1 MKKNININ
9 LFGTLYAIDEDA
21 CTLLENYLD
30 NMRSYFAKRDGG
42 DEIFDDIEHR
52 VAEHLWSLKESGM
65 TAIDIDTVKQIISSI
80 GNPDEME
87 SGVEE
92 AADSKTEETSDAEA
106 DSEDKEQSEG
116 EDQGEGEGKDNG
128 QSEGKAQSQSYSNTS
143 NDTDSNTT
151 AEETVGGKWIDRVLH
166 HVSTHRFYRDGKD
179 KIGGGVISGLCHYC
193 GGGDIVVWRVG
204 TVLFLMAAFAL
215 NQTLRYFFLRPLFG
229 LLFFVPIIIYI
240 VLWLVA
246 PMARTTEERL
256 SMTGKEVT
264 PESISKAIIAE
275 AEEQVKP
282 NVKRGKGGSV
292 LSRIAEIVRFC
303 IKTVALISF
312 SALTAFALAYF
323 IFSIAY
329 TVIGEPFIR
338 LLTNDEI
345 TLSTMASLPYLEV
358 YMIVSALCCCVVTLL
373 PLLLVIR
380 SFKSEP
386 KPTRTG
392 VIAMLLG
399 IWIVAMTLGFI
410 MFVMIGIQMQKKGRE
425 YDRLENTHNG
435 IYMDRNNWDL
445 TSQNGWNIEVAK
457 NFGETIYGWSDEDP
471 LCMEKNPIRIRADK
485 SNQPI
490 EFVMSRKEAKEEGDY
505 VLECLSS
512 CSVVDATL
520 SVWSEGKC
528 LSILRLDGYGSASNI
543 PLKGLSWAESRNTPF
558 LCQQNDSTTWVDY
571 VASNAQD
578 DNWRYL
584 STAPFHHK
592 GGIIEYRLHIGQ
604 HDVKD
609 IVTNGGFVKMVHEGL
624 RKQYKHPTNL
634 SYL

>member
-52 VAEHLWSLKESGM
+52 VAEHLWSLKENGM

-87 SGVEE
+87 SEVEE
-92 AADSKTEETSDAEA
+92 VADSKIEETSDAEA

-116 EDQGEGEGKDNG
+116 EDQGEGECKDNG
-128 QSEGKAQSQSYSNTS
+128 QSEGKAQSESNSNAS
-143 NDTDSNTT
+143 NDTYTNAK
-151 AEETVGGKWIDRVLH
+151 AEAIGGKWTDRVLH

-204 TVLFLMAAFAL
+204 IVLFLMAAFAL
-215 NQTLRYFFLRPLFG
+215 NQTLRYFFLRPLLVF
-229 LLFFVPIIIYI
+229 LFFVPIIIYI

-246 PMARTTEERL
+246 PVARTTEERL

-282 NVKRGKGGSV
+282 TIKRGKGGGI
-292 LSRIAEIVRFC
+292 LSGISEIVKFS
-303 IKTVALISF
+303 IKAVALISF
-312 SALTAFALAYF
+312 SVLIAFALAYF

-329 TVIGEPFIR
+329 VVIGEPFIR
-338 LLTNDEI
+338 LFTNDNI
-345 TLSTMASLPYLEV
+345 TLSVMASIPYMKFYIV
-358 YMIVSALCCCVVTLL
+358 VSALCCFIAALF
-373 PLLLVIR
+373 PLLLIVR

-392 VIAMLLG
+392 IIAMLSG
-399 IWIVAMTLGFI
+399 IWVVAVTLGFI
-410 MFVMIGIQMQKKGRE
+410 MFVMIGIQMQKKSRE
-425 YDRLENTHNG
+425 YNRLENTHNG
-435 IYMDRNNWDL
+435 IYMNRNNWEL
-445 TSQNGWNIEVAK
+445 TSQNGWDIEVAK
-457 NFGETIYGWSDEDP
+457 NFGETIYGWSDADP
-471 LCMEKNPIRIRADK
+471 LCMDMNPIRIRADK
-485 SNQPI
+485 SNLPI
-490 EFVMSRKEAKEEGDY
+490 EFAMSRKEAKEEGDY
-505 VLECLSS
+505 MLECLSS

-528 LSILRLDGYGSASNI
+528 LSVLRLDGYGSASNI
-543 PLKGLSWAESRNTPF
+543 PLKGLLWEESRKIPL
-558 LCQQNDSTTWVDY
+558 LCQQNDSTTWVDD
-571 VASNAQD
+571 VVRNDA
-578 DNWRYL
+578 WRYL

-592 GGIIEYRLHIGQ
+592 GGILEYRLRIGQ

-609 IVTNGGFVKMVHEGL
+609 IVTNGGYVKMVHEGL
-624 RKQYKHPTNL
+624 RKQ
-634 SYL
+634 

>member
-42 DEIFDDIEHR
+42 DEIYDDIEHR
-52 VAEHLWSLKESGM
+52 VAEHLWSLKENGQA
-65 TAIDIDTVKQIISSI
+65 AIDINNVKQIISSI

-92 AADSKTEETSDAEA
+92 ADDFQSEETPGAEA
-106 DSEDKEQSEG
+106 GDATYRQNEDNNVNSQDEAHEANRQNEANDSYGKDEDANNH
-116 EDQGEGEGKDNG
+116 GEGKW
-128 QSEGKAQSQSYSNTS
+128 T
-143 NDTDSNTT
+143 
-151 AEETVGGKWIDRVLH
+151 DRVLH

-204 TVLFLMAAFAL
+204 IVLFIMAAFAL
-215 NQTLRYFFLRPLFG
+215 NQTFHYYFFRPLFG
-229 LLFFVPIIIYI
+229 LLFSVPIIVYI
-240 VLWLVA
+240 ALWLVA
-246 PMARTTEERL
+246 PLARTTEERL
-256 SMTGKEVT
+256 CMTGKEVT

-282 NVKRGKGGSV
+282 AAKRAKGGSI
-292 LSRIAEIVRFC
+292 LSGIAEILKFC
-303 IKTVALISF
+303 IKIAALSF
-312 SALTAFALAYF
+312 FSVMTAFALAYLL
-323 IFSIAY
+323 FSIAY
-329 TVIGEPFIR
+329 SVIGDPFVR
-338 LLTNDEI
+338 LFTNDEI
-345 TLSTMASLPYLEV
+345 TLSVLASLPYLKV
-358 YMIVSALCCCVVTLL
+358 YMIVSALCCFIVMLL
-373 PLLLVIR
+373 PLLFVFRL
-380 SFKSEP
+380 FKSEP
-386 KPTRTG
+386 KPMQTG
-392 VIAMLLG
+392 IVAMLTG

-410 MFVMIGIQMQKKGRE
+410 MFVMIGIQMRKKSRE
-425 YDRLENTHNG
+425 YNRLENTHNG

-445 TSQNGWNIEVAK
+445 TSQNGWTIDVAK

-471 LCMEKNPIRIRADK
+471 LCMEKNPIRIRSDK

-490 EFVMSRKEAKEEGDY
+490 EFAMSRKEAKEEGDY

-543 PLKGLSWAESRNTPF
+543 PLKGLSWAESRKTP
-558 LCQQNDSTTWVDY
+558 LMCQQNDSTTWVDY

-592 GGIIEYRLHIGQ
+592 GGILEYRLRIGQ

-609 IVTNGGFVKMVHEGL
+609 IVTNGGYVKMVHEGV
-624 RKQYKHPTNL
+624 RKQ
-634 SYL
+634 

>member
-21 CTLLENYLD
+21 CTLLENYLE

-52 VAEHLWSLKESGM
+52 VAEHLWSLKENGM

-87 SGVEE
+87 SEVEE
-92 AADSKTEETSDAEA
+92 VADSKIEETSDVET
-106 DSEDKEQSEG
+106 DSEDKEQSE
-116 EDQGEGEGKDNG
+116 D
-128 QSEGKAQSQSYSNTS
+128 KAQSQSYSNTF
-143 NDTDSNTT
+143 NNTDSNTT
-151 AEETVGGKWIDRVLH
+151 AEETIGGKWINRVLH

-204 TVLFLMAAFAL
+204 IVLFLMAAFAL
-215 NQTLRYFFLRPLFG
+215 NQTLPYCFISPLLGF
-229 LLFFVPIIIYI
+229 LFFVPIIIYI
-240 VLWLVA
+240 VLWIVA
-246 PMARTTEERL
+246 PVARTTEERL

-292 LSRIAEIVRFC
+292 LSRIAEIVKFC

-312 SALTAFALAYF
+312 SVLTAFALAYF

-329 TVIGEPFIR
+329 AVIGDPFIR
-338 LLTNDEI
+338 LFTNDDI
-345 TLSTMASLPYLEV
+345 TLSFMASIPYMKFYIV
-358 YMIVSALCCCVVTLL
+358 VSALCCFIAALL
-373 PLLLVIR
+373 PLLLIVR

-386 KPTRTG
+386 KPMRTG
-392 VIAMLLG
+392 IIAMLSG

-410 MFVMIGIQMQKKGRE
+410 MFVMIGIQMQKKSRE

-471 LCMEKNPIRIRADK
+471 LCMEKNPIRIMADK

-505 VLECLSS
+505 KLECLSN

-543 PLKGLSWAESRNTPF
+543 PLKGLSWAESRKTQ
-558 LCQQNDSTTWVDY
+558 LMCQQNDSTTWVDY

-624 RKQYKHPTNL
+624 RKQ
-634 SYL
+634 

>member
-52 VAEHLWSLKESGM
+52 VAEHLWSLKENGM

-92 AADSKTEETSDAEA
+92 VADSKIEKTSDAEA

-116 EDQGEGEGKDNG
+116 EDQGEGECKDNG
-128 QSEGKAQSQSYSNTS
+128 HSEGKAQSQSYSNAS
-143 NDTDSNTT
+143 NVTDSNTT
-151 AEETVGGKWIDRVLH
+151 AEETIGGKWIDRVLH

-229 LLFFVPIIIYI
+229 LLFTIPIIIYI
-240 VLWLVA
+240 ALWLVA
-246 PMARTTEERL
+246 PVARTTEERL
-256 SMTGKEVT
+256 CMTGKEVT

-282 NVKRGKGGSV
+282 STKRVKGGNV
-292 LSRIAEIVRFC
+292 LSRIAEILKFC
-303 IKTVALISF
+303 IKIAALSF
-312 SALTAFALAYF
+312 FSVMTAFALAYLL
-323 IFSIAY
+323 FSIAY
-329 TVIGEPFIR
+329 SVIGDPFVR
-338 LLTNDEI
+338 LFTNDEI
-345 TLSTMASLPYLEV
+345 TLSVLASLPYLEV
-358 YMIVSALCCCVVTLL
+358 YMIVSALCGFIVALL
-373 PLLLVIR
+373 PLLLVVR

-386 KPTRTG
+386 KPMRAG
-392 VIAMLLG
+392 VIAMLSG

-410 MFVMIGIQMQKKGRE
+410 MFVMICIQMQKQNRE

-445 TSQNGWNIEVAK
+445 TSQDGWTIDVAK

-471 LCMEKNPIRIRADK
+471 LCMDMNPIRIRAEK

-490 EFVMSRKEAKEEGDY
+490 EFAMSRKEAKEEGDY
-505 VLECLSS
+505 TLECLSS

-528 LSILRLDGYGSASNI
+528 LSQLRLDGYGSASNI
-543 PLKGLSWAESRNTPF
+543 PLKGLLWEESRKIPL
-558 LCQQNDSTTWVDY
+558 LCQQNDSTTWVDD
-571 VASNAQD
+571 VVRND
-578 DNWRYL
+578 DWRYL

-592 GGIIEYRLHIGQ
+592 GGILEYRLRIGQ

-609 IVTNGGFVKMVHEGL
+609 IVTNGGYVKMVHEGL
-624 RKQYKHPTNL
+624 RKQ
-634 SYL
+634 

>member
-52 VAEHLWSLKESGM
+52 VAEHLWSLKENGM

-92 AADSKTEETSDAEA
+92 TAESKTDETSDAEA
-106 DSEDKEQSEG
+106 DSEDKDQN
-116 EDQGEGEGKDNG
+116 EDND
-128 QSEGKAQSQSYSNTS
+128 QSEGKRHDQSESYSNAS
-143 NDTDSNTT
+143 NNTDSTTT
-151 AEETVGGKWIDRVLH
+151 AEETIGGKWIDRVLH

-229 LLFFVPIIIYI
+229 LLFTIPIIIYI
-240 VLWLVA
+240 ALWLVA
-246 PMARTTEERL
+246 PVARTTEERL
-256 SMTGKEVT
+256 CMTGKEVT

-282 NVKRGKGGSV
+282 NVKRGKSGSI
-292 LSRIAEIVRFC
+292 LSRIAEILKFC
-303 IKTVALISF
+303 IKITALSFFTVM
-312 SALTAFALAYF
+312 TAFALAYLL
-323 IFSIAY
+323 FSIAY
-329 TVIGEPFIR
+329 SVIGDSFVR
-338 LLTNDEI
+338 LFTNDEI
-345 TLSTMASLPYLEV
+345 TLSAMASLPYLEV
-358 YMIVSALCCCVVTLL
+358 YMIVSALCGFIVALL
-373 PLLLVIR
+373 PLLLIVR
-380 SFKSEP
+380 SFKSGP
-386 KPTRTG
+386 KPMRAG
-392 VIAMLLG
+392 VIAMLSG

-410 MFVMIGIQMQKKGRE
+410 MFVMMGIQMQKQNRE

-578 DNWRYL
+578 DDWRYL

-592 GGIIEYRLHIGQ
+592 GGILEYRLRIGQ

-609 IVTNGGFVKMVHEGL
+609 IVTNGGYVKMVHEGL
-624 RKQYKHPTNL
+624 RKQ
-634 SYL
+634 

>member
-52 VAEHLWSLKESGM
+52 VAEHLWSLKENGM

-87 SGVEE
+87 SEVDEV
-92 AADSKTEETSDAEA
+92 ADSKIEETSDAEA

-116 EDQGEGEGKDNG
+116 EDQGEGECKDNG
-128 QSEGKAQSQSYSNTS
+128 HSEGKAQSESNSNAS

-151 AEETVGGKWIDRVLH
+151 AEEAIGGKWIDRVLH
-166 HVSTHRFYRDGKD
+166 HVTTHRFYRDGKD

-204 TVLFLMAAFAL
+204 IVLFLLAIFVL
-215 NQTLRYFFLRPLFG
+215 NQTFRYYFISPLLGF
-229 LLFFVPIIIYI
+229 LFFVPIIIYV

-246 PMARTTEERL
+246 PVALTTEERL

-292 LSRIAEIVRFC
+292 LSRIAEIVKFC

-312 SALTAFALAYF
+312 SALTAFALAYL

-338 LLTNDEI
+338 LFTNDDI
-345 TLSTMASLPYLEV
+345 TLSFMASIPYMKFYIV
-358 YMIVSALCCCVVTLL
+358 VSALCCFIAALL
-373 PLLLVIR
+373 PLLLIVR

-386 KPTRTG
+386 KPMRTG
-392 VIAMLLG
+392 IIAMLSG

-410 MFVMIGIQMQKKGRE
+410 MFVMIGIQMQKKNRE
-425 YDRLENTHNG
+425 YNRLENTHNG
-435 IYMDRNNWDL
+435 IYMDSNNWDL
-445 TSQNGWNIEVAK
+445 ISQNGWNIEVAK

-471 LCMEKNPIRIRADK
+471 LCMDMNPIRIRADK

-490 EFVMSRKEAKEEGDY
+490 EFAMSRKEAKEEGDY
-505 VLECLSS
+505 KLECLSS

-528 LSILRLDGYGSASNI
+528 ISQLRLDGYGSASNI
-543 PLKGLSWAESRNTPF
+543 PLKGLLWEESRKIPL
-558 LCQQNDSTTWVDY
+558 LCQQNDSTTWVDD
-571 VASNAQD
+571 VVRND
-578 DNWRYL
+578 DWRYL

-592 GGIIEYRLHIGQ
+592 GGILEYRLRIGQ

-609 IVTNGGFVKMVHEGL
+609 IVTNGGYVKMVHEGL
-624 RKQYKHPTNL
+624 RKQ
-634 SYL
+634 

>member
-1 MKKNININ
+1 
-9 LFGTLYAIDEDA
+9 
-21 CTLLENYLD
+21 
-30 NMRSYFAKRDGG
+30 MRSYFAKRDGG

-52 VAEHLWSLKESGM
+52 VAEHLWSLKENGM

-92 AADSKTEETSDAEA
+92 VADSKIEETSDAEA

-128 QSEGKAQSQSYSNTS
+128 QSEGKAQSESNSNAS

-151 AEETVGGKWIDRVLH
+151 AEETIGGKWIDRVLH

-204 TVLFLMAAFAL
+204 IVLFLLAIFVL
-215 NQTLRYFFLRPLFG
+215 NQTFRYYFISPLLGF
-229 LLFFVPIIIYI
+229 LFFVPIIIYV
-240 VLWLVA
+240 VLWIVA
-246 PMARTTEERL
+246 PMALTTEERL

-264 PESISKAIIAE
+264 PESISKAILAE

-292 LSRIAEIVRFC
+292 LSRIAEIVKFC

-312 SALTAFALAYF
+312 SALTAFALAYL

-329 TVIGEPFIR
+329 AVVGEPFIR
-338 LLTNDEI
+338 LFTNDDI
-345 TLSTMASLPYLEV
+345 TLSFMASIPYMKFYIV
-358 YMIVSALCCCVVTLL
+358 VSALCCFIAALL
-373 PLLLVIR
+373 PLLLIVR

-386 KPTRTG
+386 KPMRAG
-392 VIAMLLG
+392 IIAMLSG

-410 MFVMIGIQMQKKGRE
+410 MFVMIGIQMQKKNRE
-425 YDRLENTHNG
+425 YYRLENTHNG
-435 IYMDRNNWDL
+435 IYMDSNNWDL
-445 TSQNGWNIEVAK
+445 ISQNGWNIEVAK

-471 LCMEKNPIRIRADK
+471 LCMDMNPIRIRADK

-490 EFVMSRKEAKEEGDY
+490 EFAMSRKEAKEEGDY
-505 VLECLSS
+505 KLECLSS

-528 LSILRLDGYGSASNI
+528 LSELRLDGYGSASNI
-543 PLKGLSWAESRNTPF
+543 PLKGLLWEESRKIPL
-558 LCQQNDSTTWVDY
+558 LCQQNDSTTWVDD
-571 VASNAQD
+571 VVRND
-578 DNWRYL
+578 DWRYL

-592 GGIIEYRLHIGQ
+592 GGILEYRLRIGQ

-609 IVTNGGFVKMVHEGL
+609 IVTNGGYVKMVHEGL
-624 RKQYKHPTNL
+624 RKQ
-634 SYL
+634 

>member
-21 CTLLENYLD
+21 CTLLENYLE

-52 VAEHLWSLKESGM
+52 VAEHLWSLKENGM

-92 AADSKTEETSDAEA
+92 VADSKIEETSDAET
-106 DSEDKEQSEG
+106 DSEDKE
-116 EDQGEGEGKDNG
+116 
-128 QSEGKAQSQSYSNTS
+128 QSQSYSNTS
-143 NDTDSNTT
+143 TNTDSNTT
-151 AEETVGGKWIDRVLH
+151 AEETIGGKWINRVLH

-204 TVLFLMAAFAL
+204 IVLFLLAIFAL
-215 NQTLRYFFLRPLFG
+215 NQTLPYCFISPLLGF
-229 LLFFVPIIIYI
+229 LFFVPIIIYI
-240 VLWLVA
+240 VLWIVA

-292 LSRIAEIVRFC
+292 LSRIAEIVKFC

-312 SALTAFALAYF
+312 SVLTAYALAYF
-323 IFSIAY
+323 FFSIVYA
-329 TVIGEPFIR
+329 VIGEPFLQLFSI
-338 LLTNDEI
+338 NDI
-345 TLSTMASLPYLEV
+345 FLKILPSIPYLWL
-358 YMIVSALCCCVVTLL
+358 YMLVSALCFFIAALL
-373 PLLLVIR
+373 PLLFIIR

-386 KPTRTG
+386 KPMRAG
-392 VIAMLLG
+392 IIAMLSG
-399 IWIVAMTLGFI
+399 IWVVTVTLGLI
-410 MFVMIGIQMQKKGRE
+410 VFVMMSIQFKNKTEE

-445 TSQNGWNIEVAK
+445 ISQNGWNIEVAK

-505 VLECLSS
+505 KLECLSS

-543 PLKGLSWAESRNTPF
+543 PLKGLSWAESRNTP
-558 LCQQNDSTTWVDY
+558 LMCQQNDSTTWVDY

-578 DNWRYL
+578 DSWRYL

-592 GGIIEYRLHIGQ
+592 GGILEYRLRIGQ

-609 IVTNGGFVKMVHEGL
+609 IVTNGGYVKMVHEGL
-624 RKQYKHPTNL
+624 RKQ
-634 SYL
+634 

>member
-52 VAEHLWSLKESGM
+52 VAEHLWSLKENGM

-87 SGVEE
+87 SEVDEV
-92 AADSKTEETSDAEA
+92 ADSKIEETSDAEA

-116 EDQGEGEGKDNG
+116 EDQGEGECKDNG
-128 QSEGKAQSQSYSNTS
+128 HSEGKAQSESNSNAS

-151 AEETVGGKWIDRVLH
+151 AEETIGGKWIDRVLH

-204 TVLFLMAAFAL
+204 IVLFLLAIFVL
-215 NQTLRYFFLRPLFG
+215 NQTFRYYFISPLLGF
-229 LLFFVPIIIYI
+229 LFFVPIIIYV
-240 VLWLVA
+240 VLWIVA
-246 PMARTTEERL
+246 PMALTTEERL

-292 LSRIAEIVRFC
+292 LSRIAEIVKFC

-312 SALTAFALAYF
+312 SALTAFALAYL

-329 TVIGEPFIR
+329 AVVGEPFIR
-338 LLTNDEI
+338 LFTNDDI
-345 TLSTMASLPYLEV
+345 TLSFMASIPYMKFYIV
-358 YMIVSALCCCVVTLL
+358 VSALCCFIAALL
-373 PLLLVIR
+373 PLLLIVR

-386 KPTRTG
+386 KPMRTG
-392 VIAMLLG
+392 IIAMLSG

-410 MFVMIGIQMQKKGRE
+410 MFVMIGIQMQKKNRE
-425 YDRLENTHNG
+425 YNRLENTHNG
-435 IYMDRNNWDL
+435 IYMDSNNWDL
-445 TSQNGWNIEVAK
+445 ISQNGWNIEVAK

-471 LCMEKNPIRIRADK
+471 LCMDMNPIRIRADK

-490 EFVMSRKEAKEEGDY
+490 EFAMSRKEAKEEGDY
-505 VLECLSS
+505 KLECLSS

-528 LSILRLDGYGSASNI
+528 ISVLRLDGYGSASNI
-543 PLKGLSWAESRNTPF
+543 PLKGLLWEESRKIPL
-558 LCQQNDSTTWVDY
+558 LCQQNDSITWVDD
-571 VASNAQD
+571 VVRND
-578 DNWRYL
+578 DWRYL

-592 GGIIEYRLHIGQ
+592 GGILEYRLRIGQ

-609 IVTNGGFVKMVHEGL
+609 IVTNGGYVKMVHEGL
-624 RKQYKHPTNL
+624 RKQ
-634 SYL
+634 

>member
-92 AADSKTEETSDAEA
+92 AADSKTGETSDAEA
-106 DSEDKEQSEG
+106 DSEDKDQNEG
-116 EDQGEGEGKDNG
+116 EDQGEGKDKDQNEDNG
-128 QSEGKAQSQSYSNTS
+128 HDQSESNYNAS

-151 AEETVGGKWIDRVLH
+151 AEEAIGGKWIDRVLH

-204 TVLFLMAAFAL
+204 IVLFLLAIFVL
-215 NQTLRYFFLRPLFG
+215 NQTFRYYFISPLLGF
-229 LLFFVPIIIYI
+229 LFFVPIIIYI

-246 PMARTTEERL
+246 PVALTTEERL

-264 PESISKAIIAE
+264 PESISKAILAE

-282 NVKRGKGGSV
+282 NVKRGKGGSI
-292 LSRIAEIVRFC
+292 LSRIAEIVKFC

-312 SALTAFALAYF
+312 SALTAFALAYL

-338 LLTNDEI
+338 LFTNDDI
-345 TLSTMASLPYLEV
+345 TLSFMASIPYMKFYIV
-358 YMIVSALCCCVVTLL
+358 VSALCCFIAALL
-373 PLLLVIR
+373 PLLLIVR
-380 SFKSEP
+380 SFKSDP
-386 KPTRTG
+386 KPMRTG
-392 VIAMLLG
+392 IIAMLSG

-410 MFVMIGIQMQKKGRE
+410 MFVMIGIQMQKKSRE
-425 YDRLENTHNG
+425 YNRLENTHNG
-435 IYMDRNNWDL
+435 IYMDSNNWDL

-471 LCMEKNPIRIRADK
+471 LCMDMNPIRIRADK
-485 SNQPI
+485 NNMPI
-490 EFVMSRKEAKEEGDY
+490 EFAMSRKEAKEEGDY
-505 VLECLSS
+505 KLECLSS

-528 LSILRLDGYGSASNI
+528 LSMLRLDGYGSASNI
-543 PLKGLSWAESRNTPF
+543 PLKGLLWEESRKIPL
-558 LCQQNDSTTWVDY
+558 LCQQNDSTTWVDN
-571 VASNAQD
+571 VLQND
-578 DNWRYL
+578 DWRYL

-592 GGIIEYRLHIGQ
+592 GGILEYRLRIGQ

-609 IVTNGGFVKMVHEGL
+609 IVTNGGYVKMVHEGL
-624 RKQYKHPTNL
+624 RKQ
-634 SYL
+634 

>member
-52 VAEHLWSLKESGM
+52 VAEHLWSLKENGM

-106 DSEDKEQSEG
+106 DSEDKDQNEG
-116 EDQGEGEGKDNG
+116 EDQGDGKDKDQNEDNG
-128 QSEGKAQSQSYSNTS
+128 HDQSESNSNAS

-204 TVLFLMAAFAL
+204 TVLFIMAAFAL

-229 LLFFVPIIIYI
+229 LLFTIPIIIYI
-240 VLWLVA
+240 ALWLVA
-246 PMARTTEERL
+246 PVARTTEERL
-256 SMTGKEVT
+256 CMTGKEVT

-282 NVKRGKGGSV
+282 STKRVKGGNV
-292 LSRIAEIVRFC
+292 LSRIAEILKFC
-303 IKTVALISF
+303 IKIAALSF
-312 SALTAFALAYF
+312 FSVMTAFALAYLL
-323 IFSIAY
+323 FSIAY
-329 TVIGEPFIR
+329 SVIGDPFVR
-338 LLTNDEI
+338 LFTNDEI
-345 TLSTMASLPYLEV
+345 TLSVLASLPYLKV
-358 YMIVSALCCCVVTLL
+358 YMIVSALCCFIVMLL
-373 PLLLVIR
+373 PLLFVFRL
-380 SFKSEP
+380 FKSEP
-386 KPTRTG
+386 KPMQTG
-392 VIAMLLG
+392 IVAMLTG

-410 MFVMIGIQMQKKGRE
+410 MFMMIGIQMQKKSRE

-528 LSILRLDGYGSASNI
+528 LSELRLDGYGSASNI
-543 PLKGLSWAESRNTPF
+543 PLKGLLWEESRKIPL
-558 LCQQNDSTTWVDY
+558 LCQQNDSTTWVDN
-571 VASNAQD
+571 VLQND
-578 DNWRYL
+578 DWRYL

-624 RKQYKHPTNL
+624 RKQ
-634 SYL
+634 

>member
-52 VAEHLWSLKESGM
+52 VAEHLWSLKENGM
-65 TAIDIDTVKQIISSI
+65 TAIDIDTVKQIINSI

-92 AADSKTEETSDAEA
+92 VADSKIEETSDAEA
-106 DSEDKEQSEG
+106 GSEDKDQNEDNDQNEGNGHDQSE
-116 EDQGEGEGKDNG
+116 
-128 QSEGKAQSQSYSNTS
+128 SNSNAS

-151 AEETVGGKWIDRVLH
+151 AEETIGGKWIDRVLH
-166 HVSTHRFYRDGKD
+166 HVTTHRFYRDGKD

-204 TVLFLMAAFAL
+204 IVLFLLAIFVL
-215 NQTLRYFFLRPLFG
+215 NQTFRYYFISPLLGF
-229 LLFFVPIIIYI
+229 LFFVPIIIYI

-256 SMTGKEVT
+256 SMTGEEVT

-282 NVKRGKGGSV
+282 STKRGKGGNV
-292 LSRIAEIVRFC
+292 LSRIAEILKFC
-303 IKTVALISF
+303 IKIAALSF
-312 SALTAFALAYF
+312 FSVMTAFSLAYLL
-323 IFSIAY
+323 FSIAY
-329 TVIGEPFIR
+329 SVIGDPFVR
-338 LLTNDEI
+338 LFTNDEI
-345 TLSTMASLPYLEV
+345 TLSVLASLPYLKV
-358 YMIVSALCCCVVTLL
+358 YMIVSALCCFIVMLL
-373 PLLLVIR
+373 PLLFVFRL
-380 SFKSEP
+380 FKSEP
-386 KPTRTG
+386 KPMQTG
-392 VIAMLLG
+392 IVAMLTG

-410 MFVMIGIQMQKKGRE
+410 MFVMMGIQMQKQNRE

-435 IYMDRNNWDL
+435 IYMDCNNWEL

-490 EFVMSRKEAKEEGDY
+490 EFAMSRKEAKEEGDY

-520 SVWSEGKC
+520 SVWNEGKC

-609 IVTNGGFVKMVHEGL
+609 IVTNGGYVKMVHEGL
-624 RKQYKHPTNL
+624 RKQ
-634 SYL
+634 

>member
-42 DEIFDDIEHR
+42 DEIYDDIEHR
-52 VAEHLWSLKESGM
+52 VAEHLWSLKENGM

-92 AADSKTEETSDAEA
+92 AADSNTEETSDAET
-106 DSEDKEQSEG
+106 DSEDKDQNEGNGQNEGKRHDQSE
-116 EDQGEGEGKDNG
+116 
-128 QSEGKAQSQSYSNTS
+128 SYSNAS
-143 NDTDSNTT
+143 NNTDSTTT
-151 AEETVGGKWIDRVLH
+151 AEETIGGKWIDRVLH
-166 HVSTHRFYRDGKD
+166 HLSTHRFYRDGKD

-204 TVLFLMAAFAL
+204 IVLFIMAAFAL
-215 NQTLRYFFLRPLFG
+215 NQTFHYYFFRPLFG
-229 LLFFVPIIIYI
+229 LLFSVPIIVYI
-240 VLWLVA
+240 ALWLVA
-246 PMARTTEERL
+246 PLARTTEERL
-256 SMTGKEVT
+256 CMTGKEVT

-282 NVKRGKGGSV
+282 AAKRAKGGSI
-292 LSRIAEIVRFC
+292 LSGIAEILKFC
-303 IKTVALISF
+303 IKIATLSF
-312 SALTAFALAYF
+312 FSVMTAFALAYLL
-323 IFSIAY
+323 FSIAY
-329 TVIGEPFIR
+329 SVIGDPFVR
-338 LLTNDEI
+338 LFTNDEI
-345 TLSTMASLPYLEV
+345 TLSVLASLPYLKV
-358 YMIVSALCCCVVTLL
+358 YMIVSALCCFIVMLL
-373 PLLLVIR
+373 PLLFVFRL
-380 SFKSEP
+380 FKSEP
-386 KPTRTG
+386 KPMQTG
-392 VIAMLLG
+392 IVAMLTG

-410 MFVMIGIQMQKKGRE
+410 MFVMIGIQMQKKNRE

-445 TSQNGWNIEVAK
+445 TSQNGWTIDVAK

-471 LCMEKNPIRIRADK
+471 LCMEKNPIRIIADK

-490 EFVMSRKEAKEEGDY
+490 EFAMSRKEAKEEGDY

-528 LSILRLDGYGSASNI
+528 LSILRLDGYSSASNI
-543 PLKGLSWAESRNTPF
+543 PLKGLSWAESRKTP
-558 LCQQNDSTTWVDY
+558 LMCQQNDSTTWVDY

-584 STAPFHHK
+584 STVPFHHK
-592 GGIIEYRLHIGQ
+592 GGILEYRLRIGQ

-609 IVTNGGFVKMVHEGL
+609 IVTNGGYVKMVHESV
-624 RKQYKHPTNL
+624 RKQ
-634 SYL
+634 

>member
-21 CTLLENYLD
+21 CTLLENYLA

-52 VAEHLWSLKESGM
+52 VAEHLWSLKENGM

-92 AADSKTEETSDAEA
+92 VADSKIEETSDAEA
-106 DSEDKEQSEG
+106 DSEDKDQNEDNDQNEGNGHDQSE
-116 EDQGEGEGKDNG
+116 
-128 QSEGKAQSQSYSNTS
+128 SNSNAS

-151 AEETVGGKWIDRVLH
+151 AEEAIGGKWINRVLH

-204 TVLFLMAAFAL
+204 TVLFIMAAFDL

-229 LLFFVPIIIYI
+229 LLFTIPIIIYI
-240 VLWLVA
+240 ALWLVA
-246 PMARTTEERL
+246 PVARTTEERL
-256 SMTGKEVT
+256 CMTGKEVT

-282 NVKRGKGGSV
+282 STKRVKGGNV
-292 LSRIAEIVRFC
+292 LSRIAEILKFC
-303 IKTVALISF
+303 IKIAALSF
-312 SALTAFALAYF
+312 FSVMTAFALAYLL
-323 IFSIAY
+323 FSIAY
-329 TVIGEPFIR
+329 SVIGDPFVR
-338 LLTNDEI
+338 LFTNDEI
-345 TLSTMASLPYLEV
+345 TLSVLASLPYLKV
-358 YMIVSALCCCVVTLL
+358 YMIVSALCCFIVMLL
-373 PLLLVIR
+373 PLLFVFRL
-380 SFKSEP
+380 FKSEP
-386 KPTRTG
+386 KPMQTG
-392 VIAMLLG
+392 IVAMLTG

-410 MFVMIGIQMQKKGRE
+410 MFVMMGIQMQKQNRE

-435 IYMDRNNWDL
+435 IYMDRNNWEL

-490 EFVMSRKEAKEEGDY
+490 EFAMSRKEAKEEGDY

-520 SVWSEGKC
+520 SVWNEGKC

-543 PLKGLSWAESRNTPF
+543 PLKGLLWEESRKIPL
-558 LCQQNDSTTWVDY
+558 LCQQNDSTTWVDN
-571 VASNAQD
+571 VLHNDA
-578 DNWRYL
+578 WRYL

-592 GGIIEYRLHIGQ
+592 GGIIEYRLRIGQ

-609 IVTNGGFVKMVHEGL
+609 ILTNGGFVKMVHEGL
-624 RKQYKHPTNL
+624 RKQ
-634 SYL
+634 

>member
-92 AADSKTEETSDAEA
+92 VADSKIEETSDAEA
-106 DSEDKEQSEG
+106 GSEDKEQSEG
-116 EDQGEGEGKDNG
+116 EDQGEG
-128 QSEGKAQSQSYSNTS
+128 EGKAQSQSYSNTS

-151 AEETVGGKWIDRVLH
+151 AEETIGGKWIDRVLH
-166 HVSTHRFYRDGKD
+166 HVTTHRFYRDGKD

-204 TVLFLMAAFAL
+204 IVLFLLAIFVL
-215 NQTLRYFFLRPLFG
+215 NQTFRYYFISPLLGF
-229 LLFFVPIIIYI
+229 LFFVPIIIYI

-256 SMTGKEVT
+256 SMTGEEVT

-292 LSRIAEIVRFC
+292 LSRIAEIVKFC
-303 IKTVALISF
+303 IKTIALISF
-312 SALTAFALAYF
+312 SALTAFALAYL

-329 TVIGEPFIR
+329 AVIGDPFIR
-338 LLTNDEI
+338 LFTNDDI
-345 TLSTMASLPYLEV
+345 TLSFMASIPYMKFYIV
-358 YMIVSALCCCVVTLL
+358 VSALCCFIAALL
-373 PLLLVIR
+373 PLLLIVR

-386 KPTRTG
+386 KPMRTG
-392 VIAMLLG
+392 IIAMLSG

-471 LCMEKNPIRIRADK
+471 LCMDMNPIRIRADK

-490 EFVMSRKEAKEEGDY
+490 EFAMSRKEAKEEGDY
-505 VLECLSS
+505 TLECLSS

-624 RKQYKHPTNL
+624 RKQ
-634 SYL
+634 

>member
-52 VAEHLWSLKESGM
+52 VAEHLWSLKENGM

-92 AADSKTEETSDAEA
+92 AADNKEEKTSEAEA
-106 DSEDKEQSEG
+106 DSEDKDQNEDNDQNEGNGHDQSE
-116 EDQGEGEGKDNG
+116 
-128 QSEGKAQSQSYSNTS
+128 SNSNAS

-151 AEETVGGKWIDRVLH
+151 AEETIGGKWIDRVLH

-229 LLFFVPIIIYI
+229 LLFTIPIIIYI
-240 VLWLVA
+240 ALWLVA
-246 PMARTTEERL
+246 PVARTTEERL
-256 SMTGKEVT
+256 CMTGKEVT

-282 NVKRGKGGSV
+282 STKRVKGGNV
-292 LSRIAEIVRFC
+292 LSRIAEILKFC
-303 IKTVALISF
+303 IKIAALSF
-312 SALTAFALAYF
+312 FSVMTAFALAYLL
-323 IFSIAY
+323 FSIAY
-329 TVIGEPFIR
+329 SVIGDPFVR
-338 LLTNDEI
+338 LFTNDEI
-345 TLSTMASLPYLEV
+345 TLSVLASLPYLEV
-358 YMIVSALCCCVVTLL
+358 YMIVSALCGFIVALL
-373 PLLLVIR
+373 PLLLIVR

-386 KPTRTG
+386 KPMRTG
-392 VIAMLLG
+392 IIAMLSG

-528 LSILRLDGYGSASNI
+528 LSELRLDGYGSASNI
-543 PLKGLSWAESRNTPF
+543 PLKGLLWEESRKIPL
-558 LCQQNDSTTWVDY
+558 LCQQNDSTTWVDN
-571 VASNAQD
+571 VLQND
-578 DNWRYL
+578 DWRYL

-609 IVTNGGFVKMVHEGL
+609 IVTNGGFVKMVHECL
-624 RKQYKHPTNL
+624 RKQ
-634 SYL
+634 

>member
-52 VAEHLWSLKESGM
+52 VAEHLWSLKENGM

-92 AADSKTEETSDAEA
+92 VADSKIEETSDAEA

-128 QSEGKAQSQSYSNTS
+128 QSEGKAQSESNYNAS

-151 AEETVGGKWIDRVLH
+151 AEEAIGGKWIDRVLH

-204 TVLFLMAAFAL
+204 IVLFLLAIFVL
-215 NQTLRYFFLRPLFG
+215 NQTFRYYFISPLLGF
-229 LLFFVPIIIYI
+229 LFFVPIIIYI
-240 VLWLVA
+240 VLWIVA
-246 PMARTTEERL
+246 PMALTTEERL

-264 PESISKAIIAE
+264 PESISKAILAE

-282 NVKRGKGGSV
+282 NVKRGNGGSI
-292 LSRIAEIVRFC
+292 LSRIAEIVKFC

-312 SALTAFALAYF
+312 SALTAFALAYL

-329 TVIGEPFIR
+329 AVVGEPFIR
-338 LLTNDEI
+338 LFTNDDI
-345 TLSTMASLPYLEV
+345 TLSFMASIPYMKFYIV
-358 YMIVSALCCCVVTLL
+358 VSALCCFITALL
-373 PLLLVIR
+373 PLLLIVR

-386 KPTRTG
+386 KPMRMG
-392 VIAMLLG
+392 IIAMLSG

-410 MFVMIGIQMQKKGRE
+410 IFVMIGIQMQKKNRE
-425 YDRLENTHNG
+425 YYRLENTHNG
-435 IYMDRNNWDL
+435 IYMDSNNWDL
-445 TSQNGWNIEVAK
+445 ISQNGWNIEVAK

-471 LCMEKNPIRIRADK
+471 LCMDMNPIRIRADK

-490 EFVMSRKEAKEEGDY
+490 EFAMSRKEAKEEGDY
-505 VLECLSS
+505 KLECLSS

-528 LSILRLDGYGSASNI
+528 LSELRLDGYGSASNI
-543 PLKGLSWAESRNTPF
+543 PLKGLLWKDSRKIPL
-558 LCQQNDSTTWVDY
+558 LCQQNDSTTWVDN
-571 VASNAQD
+571 VLHND
-578 DNWRYL
+578 DDWRYL

-592 GGIIEYRLHIGQ
+592 GGILEYRLRIGQ

-609 IVTNGGFVKMVHEGL
+609 IVTNGGYVKMVHEGL
-624 RKQYKHPTNL
+624 RKQ
-634 SYL
+634 

>member
-52 VAEHLWSLKESGM
+52 VAEHLWSLKENGM

-87 SGVEE
+87 SEVEE
-92 AADSKTEETSDAEA
+92 VADSKIEETSDAEA

-116 EDQGEGEGKDNG
+116 EDQGEGECKDNG
-128 QSEGKAQSQSYSNTS
+128 QSEGKAQSESNSNAS
-143 NDTDSNTT
+143 NDTYTNAK
-151 AEETVGGKWIDRVLH
+151 AEAIGGKWTDRVLH

-204 TVLFLMAAFAL
+204 IVLFLMAAFAL
-215 NQTLRYFFLRPLFG
+215 NQTLPYCFISPLLVF
-229 LLFFVPIIIYI
+229 LFFVPIIIYI

-246 PMARTTEERL
+246 PVARTTEERL

-282 NVKRGKGGSV
+282 TIKRGKGGGI
-292 LSRIAEIVRFC
+292 LSGISEIVKFS
-303 IKTVALISF
+303 IKAVALISF
-312 SALTAFALAYF
+312 SVLIAFALAYF

-329 TVIGEPFIR
+329 IVIGEPFIR
-338 LLTNDEI
+338 LFTNDNI
-345 TLSTMASLPYLEV
+345 TLSVMASIPYMKFYIV
-358 YMIVSALCCCVVTLL
+358 VSALCCFIAALF
-373 PLLLVIR
+373 PLLLIVR

-392 VIAMLLG
+392 IIAMLSG
-399 IWIVAMTLGFI
+399 IWVVAVTLGFI
-410 MFVMIGIQMQKKGRE
+410 MFVMIGIQMQKKSRE
-425 YDRLENTHNG
+425 YNRLENTHNG
-435 IYMDRNNWDL
+435 IYMNRNNWEL
-445 TSQNGWNIEVAK
+445 TSQNGWDIEVAK
-457 NFGETIYGWSDEDP
+457 NFGETIYGWSDADP
-471 LCMEKNPIRIRADK
+471 LCMDMNPIRIRADK
-485 SNQPI
+485 SNLPI
-490 EFVMSRKEAKEEGDY
+490 EFAMSRKEAKEEGDY
-505 VLECLSS
+505 MLECLSS

-528 LSILRLDGYGSASNI
+528 LSVLRLDGYGSASNI
-543 PLKGLSWAESRNTPF
+543 PLKGLLWEESRKIPL
-558 LCQQNDSTTWVDY
+558 LCQQNDSTTWVDD
-571 VASNAQD
+571 VVRNDA
-578 DNWRYL
+578 WRYL

-592 GGIIEYRLHIGQ
+592 GGILEYRLRIGQ

-609 IVTNGGFVKMVHEGL
+609 IVTNGGYVKMVHEGL
-624 RKQYKHPTNL
+624 RKQ
-634 SYL
+634 

>member
-52 VAEHLWSLKESGM
+52 VAEHLWSLKENGM

-87 SGVEE
+87 SEVEE
-92 AADSKTEETSDAEA
+92 VADSKIEETSDAEA

-116 EDQGEGEGKDNG
+116 
-128 QSEGKAQSQSYSNTS
+128 KAQSESNSNAS
-143 NDTDSNTT
+143 NDTYTNAK
-151 AEETVGGKWIDRVLH
+151 AEAIGGKWTDRVLH

-204 TVLFLMAAFAL
+204 IVLFLMAAFAL
-215 NQTLRYFFLRPLFG
+215 NQTLPYCFISPLLVF
-229 LLFFVPIIIYI
+229 LFFVPIIIYI

-246 PMARTTEERL
+246 PVARTTEERL

-282 NVKRGKGGSV
+282 NVKRGKGGSL
-292 LSRIAEIVRFC
+292 LSGMVEIVKFS
-303 IKTVALISF
+303 IKTAALISF

-329 TVIGEPFIR
+329 AVIGEPFIR
-338 LLTNDEI
+338 LFTNDNI
-345 TLSTMASLPYLEV
+345 TLSVMASVPYMTFYFV
-358 YMIVSALCCCVVTLL
+358 VSALCCFIVALL
-373 PLLLVIR
+373 PLFPIVR

-386 KPTRTG
+386 KPIRAG
-392 VIAMLLG
+392 VIAMLSG
-399 IWIVAMTLGFI
+399 IWIVAMTLDFI
-410 MFVMIGIQMQKKGRE
+410 MFVMIGIQMQKKNRE
-425 YDRLENTHNG
+425 YNRLENTHNG
-435 IYMDRNNWDL
+435 IYMDCNNWDL
-445 TSQNGWNIEVAK
+445 ISQNGWNIEVAK
-457 NFGETIYGWSDEDP
+457 NFGETIYGWSDADP
-471 LCMEKNPIRIRADK
+471 LCIEKNPIRIRADK

-490 EFVMSRKEAKEEGDY
+490 EFAMSRKEAMEEGDY
-505 VLECLSS
+505 MLECLSN

-528 LSILRLDGYGSASNI
+528 LSELRLDGYGSASNI
-543 PLKGLSWAESRNTPF
+543 PLKGLLWEESRKIPL
-558 LCQQNDSTTWVDY
+558 LCQQNDSTTWVDD
-571 VASNAQD
+571 VARNDA
-578 DNWRYL
+578 WRYL

-592 GGIIEYRLHIGQ
+592 GGILEYRLRIGQ

-609 IVTNGGFVKMVHEGL
+609 IVTNGGYVKMGHEGL
-624 RKQYKHPTNL
+624 RKQ
-634 SYL
+634 

>member
-52 VAEHLWSLKESGM
+52 VAEHLWSLKENGM

-92 AADSKTEETSDAEA
+92 VADSKIEETSDAEA
-106 DSEDKEQSEG
+106 GSEDKEQSEG
-116 EDQGEGEGKDNG
+116 EDQGEG
-128 QSEGKAQSQSYSNTS
+128 EGKAQSQSYSNTS

-151 AEETVGGKWIDRVLH
+151 AEETIGGKWIDRVLH

-471 LCMEKNPIRIRADK
+471 LCMDMNPIRIRADK

-490 EFVMSRKEAKEEGDY
+490 EFAMSRKEAKEEGDY
-505 VLECLSS
+505 KLECLSS

-528 LSILRLDGYGSASNI
+528 ISQLRLDGYGSASNI
-543 PLKGLSWAESRNTPF
+543 PLKGLLWEESRKIPL
-558 LCQQNDSTTWVDY
+558 LCQQNDSTTWVDD
-571 VASNAQD
+571 VVRND
-578 DNWRYL
+578 DWRYL

-592 GGIIEYRLHIGQ
+592 GGILEYRLRIGQ

-609 IVTNGGFVKMVHEGL
+609 IVTNGGYVKMVHEGL
-624 RKQYKHPTNL
+624 RKQ
-634 SYL
+634 

>member
-52 VAEHLWSLKESGM
+52 VAEHLWSLKENGM

-87 SGVEE
+87 SEVEE
-92 AADSKTEETSDAEA
+92 VADSKIEETSDAEA
-106 DSEDKEQSEG
+106 YSEDKEQSEG
-116 EDQGEGEGKDNG
+116 EDQGEGECKDNG
-128 QSEGKAQSQSYSNTS
+128 QSEGKAQSESNSNAS
-143 NDTDSNTT
+143 NDTYTNAK
-151 AEETVGGKWIDRVLH
+151 AEAIGGKWIDRVLH

-204 TVLFLMAAFAL
+204 IVLFLLAIFVL
-215 NQTLRYFFLRPLFG
+215 NQTFRYYFISPLLGF
-229 LLFFVPIIIYI
+229 LFFVPIIIYL

-246 PMARTTEERL
+246 PVARTTEERL

-264 PESISKAIIAE
+264 PESISKAILAE

-282 NVKRGKGGSV
+282 NVKRSKGGSI
-292 LSRIAEIVRFC
+292 LSRIAEIVKFC

-312 SALTAFALAYF
+312 SALTAFALAYL

-329 TVIGEPFIR
+329 AVIGEPFIR
-338 LLTNDEI
+338 LFTNDDI
-345 TLSTMASLPYLEV
+345 TLSFMASIPYMKFYIV
-358 YMIVSALCCCVVTLL
+358 VSALCCFIAALL
-373 PLLLVIR
+373 PLLLIVR

-386 KPTRTG
+386 KPMRTG
-392 VIAMLLG
+392 IIAMLSG

-410 MFVMIGIQMQKKGRE
+410 MFVMIGIQMEKKSRE
-425 YDRLENTHNG
+425 YYRLENTHNG
-435 IYMDRNNWDL
+435 IYMDSNNWDL
-445 TSQNGWNIEVAK
+445 ISQNGWNIEVAK

-471 LCMEKNPIRIRADK
+471 LCMDMNPIRIRADK

-490 EFVMSRKEAKEEGDY
+490 EFAMSRKEAKEEGDY
-505 VLECLSS
+505 KLECLSS

-528 LSILRLDGYGSASNI
+528 ISQLRLDGYGSASNI
-543 PLKGLSWAESRNTPF
+543 PLKGLLWEESRKIPL
-558 LCQQNDSTTWVDY
+558 LCQQNDSTTWVDN
-571 VASNAQD
+571 VLHND
-578 DNWRYL
+578 DWRYL

-592 GGIIEYRLHIGQ
+592 GGILEYRLRIGQ

-609 IVTNGGFVKMVHEGL
+609 IVTNGGYVKMVHEGL
-624 RKQYKHPTNL
+624 RKQ
-634 SYL
+634 

>member
-52 VAEHLWSLKESGM
+52 VAEHLWSLKENGM

-87 SGVEE
+87 SEVEE
-92 AADSKTEETSDAEA
+92 VADSKIEETSDAEA

-116 EDQGEGEGKDNG
+116 EDKGEGECKDNG
-128 QSEGKAQSQSYSNTS
+128 QSEGKAQSESNSNAS
-143 NDTDSNTT
+143 NDTYTNAK
-151 AEETVGGKWIDRVLH
+151 AEAIGGKWTDRVLH
-166 HVSTHRFYRDGKD
+166 PVSTHRFYRDGKD

-204 TVLFLMAAFAL
+204 IVLFLMAAFAL
-215 NQTLRYFFLRPLFG
+215 NQTLPYCFISPLLVF
-229 LLFFVPIIIYI
+229 LFFVPIIIYI

-246 PMARTTEERL
+246 PVARTTEERL

-282 NVKRGKGGSV
+282 TIKRGKGGGI
-292 LSRIAEIVRFC
+292 LSGISEIVKFS
-303 IKTVALISF
+303 IKAVALISF
-312 SALTAFALAYF
+312 SVLIAFALAYF

-329 TVIGEPFIR
+329 VVIGEPFIR
-338 LLTNDEI
+338 LFTNDNI
-345 TLSTMASLPYLEV
+345 TLSVMASIPYMKFYIV
-358 YMIVSALCCCVVTLL
+358 VSALCCFIAALF
-373 PLLLVIR
+373 PLLLIVR

-392 VIAMLLG
+392 IIAMLSG
-399 IWIVAMTLGFI
+399 IWVVAVTLGFI
-410 MFVMIGIQMQKKGRE
+410 MFVMIGIQMQKKSRE
-425 YDRLENTHNG
+425 YNRLENTHNG
-435 IYMDRNNWDL
+435 IYMNRNNWEL
-445 TSQNGWNIEVAK
+445 TSQNGWDIEVAK
-457 NFGETIYGWSDEDP
+457 NFGETIYGWSDADP
-471 LCMEKNPIRIRADK
+471 LCMDMNPIRIRADK
-485 SNQPI
+485 SNLPI
-490 EFVMSRKEAKEEGDY
+490 EFAMSRKEAKEEGDY
-505 VLECLSS
+505 MLECLSS

-528 LSILRLDGYGSASNI
+528 LSVLRLDGYGSASNI
-543 PLKGLSWAESRNTPF
+543 PLKGLLWEESRKIPL
-558 LCQQNDSTTWVDY
+558 LCQQNDSTTWVDD
-571 VASNAQD
+571 VVRNDA
-578 DNWRYL
+578 WRYL

-592 GGIIEYRLHIGQ
+592 GGILEYRLRIGQ

-609 IVTNGGFVKMVHEGL
+609 IVTNGGYVKMVHEGL
-624 RKQYKHPTNL
+624 RKQ
-634 SYL
+634 

>member
-21 CTLLENYLD
+21 CTLLENYLE

-52 VAEHLWSLKESGM
+52 VAEHLWSLKENGM

-92 AADSKTEETSDAEA
+92 VADSKIEETSDAET
-106 DSEDKEQSEG
+106 DSEDKDQNEGNGQNEGKRHDQSE
-116 EDQGEGEGKDNG
+116 
-128 QSEGKAQSQSYSNTS
+128 SYSNTS
-143 NDTDSNTT
+143 NNTDSNTT
-151 AEETVGGKWIDRVLH
+151 AEETIDGKWINRVLH

-204 TVLFLMAAFAL
+204 IVLFLLAIFVL
-215 NQTLRYFFLRPLFG
+215 NQTFRYYFISPLLGF
-229 LLFFVPIIIYI
+229 LFFVPIIIYI
-240 VLWLVA
+240 VLWIVA

-292 LSRIAEIVRFC
+292 LSRIAEIVKFC

-312 SALTAFALAYF
+312 SVLTAFALAYF

-329 TVIGEPFIR
+329 AVIGDPFIR
-338 LLTNDEI
+338 LFTNDDI
-345 TLSTMASLPYLEV
+345 TQSVMASIPYMKFYIV
-358 YMIVSALCCCVVTLL
+358 VSALCCFIAALL
-373 PLLLVIR
+373 PLLLIVR

-386 KPTRTG
+386 KPMRTG
-392 VIAMLLG
+392 IIAMLSG

-410 MFVMIGIQMQKKGRE
+410 MFVMIGIQMQKKSRE

-445 TSQNGWNIEVAK
+445 TSQNGWTIDVAK

-471 LCMEKNPIRIRADK
+471 LCMDMNPMRIRADK

-490 EFVMSRKEAKEEGDY
+490 EFAMSRKEAKEEGDY

-543 PLKGLSWAESRNTPF
+543 PLKGLSWAESRKTP
-558 LCQQNDSTTWVDY
+558 LMCQQNDSTTWVDY

-578 DNWRYL
+578 ANWRYL
-584 STAPFHHK
+584 STVPFHHK
-592 GGIIEYRLHIGQ
+592 GGILEYRLRIGQ

-609 IVTNGGFVKMVHEGL
+609 IVTNGGYVKMVHEGL
-624 RKQYKHPTNL
+624 RKQ
-634 SYL
+634 

>member
-42 DEIFDDIEHR
+42 DEIYDDIEHR
-52 VAEHLWSLKESGM
+52 VAEHLWSLKENGQA
-65 TAIDIDTVKQIISSI
+65 AIDINNVKQIISSI

-92 AADSKTEETSDAEA
+92 AADSNTEETSDAET
-106 DSEDKEQSEG
+106 DSEDKDQNEGNGQNEGKRHDQSE
-116 EDQGEGEGKDNG
+116 
-128 QSEGKAQSQSYSNTS
+128 SYSNAS
-143 NDTDSNTT
+143 NDADCNTT
-151 AEETVGGKWIDRVLH
+151 AEETIGGKWIDRVLH
-166 HVSTHRFYRDGKD
+166 HLSTHRFYRDGKD

-204 TVLFLMAAFAL
+204 IVLFIMSAFAL
-215 NQTLRYFFLRPLFG
+215 NQTFHYYFFRPLFG
-229 LLFFVPIIIYI
+229 LLFSVPIIVYI
-240 VLWLVA
+240 ALWLVA
-246 PMARTTEERL
+246 PLARTTEERL
-256 SMTGKEVT
+256 CMTGKEVT

-282 NVKRGKGGSV
+282 AAKRAKGGSI
-292 LSRIAEIVRFC
+292 LSGIAEILKFC
-303 IKTVALISF
+303 IKIAALSF
-312 SALTAFALAYF
+312 FSVMTAFALAYLL
-323 IFSIAY
+323 FSIAY
-329 TVIGEPFIR
+329 SVIGDPFVR
-338 LLTNDEI
+338 LFTNDEI
-345 TLSTMASLPYLEV
+345 TLSVLASLPYLKV
-358 YMIVSALCCCVVTLL
+358 YMIVSALCCFIVMLL
-373 PLLLVIR
+373 PLLFVFRL
-380 SFKSEP
+380 FKSEP
-386 KPTRTG
+386 KPMQTG
-392 VIAMLLG
+392 IVAMLTG

-410 MFVMIGIQMQKKGRE
+410 MFVMMGIQMQKQNRE

-445 TSQNGWNIEVAK
+445 TSQNGWTIDVAK
-457 NFGETIYGWSDEDP
+457 NFGETIYDWSDEDP
-471 LCMEKNPIRIRADK
+471 LCMEKNPICIRADK
-485 SNQPI
+485 NNQPI
-490 EFVMSRKEAKEEGDY
+490 EFAMSRKEAKEEGDY

-543 PLKGLSWAESRNTPF
+543 PLKGLSWAESRKTPF

-584 STAPFHHK
+584 STVPFHHK
-592 GGIIEYRLHIGQ
+592 GGILEYRLRIGQ

-609 IVTNGGFVKMVHEGL
+609 IVTNGGYVKMVHESV
-624 RKQYKHPTNL
+624 RKQ
-634 SYL
+634 

>member
-52 VAEHLWSLKESGM
+52 VAEHLWSLKENGM

-87 SGVEE
+87 SEVEE
-92 AADSKTEETSDAEA
+92 VADSKIEETSDAEA

-116 EDQGEGEGKDNG
+116 EDQGEGECKDNG
-128 QSEGKAQSQSYSNTS
+128 QSEGKAQSESNSNAS
-143 NDTDSNTT
+143 NDTYTNAK
-151 AEETVGGKWIDRVLH
+151 AEAIGGKWTDRVLH

-204 TVLFLMAAFAL
+204 IVLFLMAAFAL
-215 NQTLRYFFLRPLFG
+215 NQTLPYCFISPLLVF
-229 LLFFVPIIIYI
+229 LFFVPIIIYI

-246 PMARTTEERL
+246 PVARTTEERL

-282 NVKRGKGGSV
+282 NVKRGKGGSL
-292 LSRIAEIVRFC
+292 LSGMVKIVKFS
-303 IKTVALISF
+303 IKTAALISF

-329 TVIGEPFIR
+329 AVIGEPFIR
-338 LLTNDEI
+338 LFTNDNI
-345 TLSTMASLPYLEV
+345 TLSVMASVPYMTFYFV
-358 YMIVSALCCCVVTLL
+358 VSALCCFIVALL
-373 PLLLVIR
+373 PLFPIVR

-386 KPTRTG
+386 KPMRAG
-392 VIAMLLG
+392 IIAMLSG

-410 MFVMIGIQMQKKGRE
+410 MFVMIGIQMQKKNRE
-425 YDRLENTHNG
+425 YNRLENTHNG
-435 IYMDRNNWDL
+435 IYMDCNNWDL
-445 TSQNGWNIEVAK
+445 ISQNGWNIEVAK
-457 NFGETIYGWSDEDP
+457 NFGETIYGWSDADP
-471 LCMEKNPIRIRADK
+471 LCIEKNPIRIRADK

-490 EFVMSRKEAKEEGDY
+490 EFAMSRKEAREEGDY
-505 VLECLSS
+505 MLECLSN

-528 LSILRLDGYGSASNI
+528 LSELRLDGYGSASNI
-543 PLKGLSWAESRNTPF
+543 PLKGLLWEESRKIPL
-558 LCQQNDSTTWVDY
+558 LCQQNDSTTWVDD
-571 VASNAQD
+571 VARNDA
-578 DNWRYL
+578 WRYL

-592 GGIIEYRLHIGQ
+592 GGILEYRLRIGQ

-609 IVTNGGFVKMVHEGL
+609 IVTNGGYVKMGHEGL
-624 RKQYKHPTNL
+624 RKQ
-634 SYL
+634 

>member
-52 VAEHLWSLKESGM
+52 VAEHLWSLKENGM

-92 AADSKTEETSDAEA
+92 VADSKIEETSDAET

-116 EDQGEGEGKDNG
+116 ENQGEGEGKDNG
-128 QSEGKAQSQSYSNTS
+128 QSEGKAQSESNYNAS

-151 AEETVGGKWIDRVLH
+151 AEEAIGGKWIDRVLH

-204 TVLFLMAAFAL
+204 IVLFLLAIFVL
-215 NQTLRYFFLRPLFG
+215 NQTFRYYFISPLLGF
-229 LLFFVPIIIYI
+229 LFFVPIIIYV

-246 PMARTTEERL
+246 PVALTTEERL

-264 PESISKAIIAE
+264 PESISKAILAE

-282 NVKRGKGGSV
+282 NVKRGKGGSI
-292 LSRIAEIVRFC
+292 LSRIAEIVKFC

-312 SALTAFALAYF
+312 SALTAFALAYL

-338 LLTNDEI
+338 LFTNDDI
-345 TLSTMASLPYLEV
+345 TLSFMASIPYMKFYIV
-358 YMIVSALCCCVVTLL
+358 VSALCCFIAALL
-373 PLLLVIR
+373 PLLLIVR

-386 KPTRTG
+386 KPMRTG
-392 VIAMLLG
+392 IIAILSG

-410 MFVMIGIQMQKKGRE
+410 MFVMIGIQMQKKNRE
-425 YDRLENTHNG
+425 YNRLENTHNG
-435 IYMDRNNWDL
+435 IYMDSNNWDL
-445 TSQNGWNIEVAK
+445 ISQNGWNIEVAK

-471 LCMEKNPIRIRADK
+471 LCMDMNPIRIRANK

-490 EFVMSRKEAKEEGDY
+490 EFAMSRKEAKEEGDY
-505 VLECLSS
+505 KLECLSS

-528 LSILRLDGYGSASNI
+528 ISQLRLDGYGSASNI
-543 PLKGLSWAESRNTPF
+543 PLKGLLWEESRKIPL
-558 LCQQNDSTTWVDY
+558 LCQQNDSTTWVDD
-571 VASNAQD
+571 VVRND
-578 DNWRYL
+578 DWRYL

-592 GGIIEYRLHIGQ
+592 GGILEYRLRIGQ

-609 IVTNGGFVKMVHEGL
+609 IVTNGGYVKMVHEGL
-624 RKQYKHPTNL
+624 RKQ
-634 SYL
+634 

>member
-80 GNPDEME
+80 GNPDEMD

-106 DSEDKEQSEG
+106 DSEDKDQNEG
-116 EDQGEGEGKDNG
+116 EDQGEGKGKDQNEDNG
-128 QSEGKAQSQSYSNTS
+128 HDQSESNS
-143 NDTDSNTT
+143 NASNVTDSNTT
-151 AEETVGGKWIDRVLH
+151 AEETIGGKWIDRVLH

-204 TVLFLMAAFAL
+204 IVLFLMAAFAL

-229 LLFFVPIIIYI
+229 LLFTIPIIIYI
-240 VLWLVA
+240 ALWLVA
-246 PMARTTEERL
+246 PVARTTEERL
-256 SMTGKEVT
+256 CMTGKEVT

-282 NVKRGKGGSV
+282 NTKRVKGGNV
-292 LSRIAEIVRFC
+292 LSRIAEILKFC
-303 IKTVALISF
+303 IKIAALSF
-312 SALTAFALAYF
+312 FSVMTAFALAYLL
-323 IFSIAY
+323 FSIAY
-329 TVIGEPFIR
+329 SVIGDPFVR
-338 LLTNDEI
+338 LFTNDEI
-345 TLSTMASLPYLEV
+345 TLSVLASLPYLEV
-358 YMIVSALCCCVVTLL
+358 YMIVSALCGFIVALL
-373 PLLLVIR
+373 PLLLIVR

-386 KPTRTG
+386 KPMQTG
-392 VIAMLLG
+392 IVAMLTG

-425 YDRLENTHNG
+425 YNRLENTHNG
-435 IYMDRNNWDL
+435 IYMDSNNWDL
-445 TSQNGWNIEVAK
+445 ISQNGWNIEVAK

-471 LCMEKNPIRIRADK
+471 LCMDMNPIRIRAEK

-490 EFVMSRKEAKEEGDY
+490 EFAMSRKEAKEEGDY
-505 VLECLSS
+505 MLECLSS

-528 LSILRLDGYGSASNI
+528 LSQLRLDGYGSASNI
-543 PLKGLSWAESRNTPF
+543 PLKGLLWEESRKIPL
-558 LCQQNDSTTWVDY
+558 LCQQNDSTTWVDD
-571 VASNAQD
+571 VVRNDA
-578 DNWRYL
+578 WRF

-592 GGIIEYRLHIGQ
+592 GGIIEYRLRIGQ

-609 IVTNGGFVKMVHEGL
+609 IVTNGGFVKMVHEGV
-624 RKQYKHPTNL
+624 RKQ
-634 SYL
+634 

>member
-52 VAEHLWSLKESGM
+52 VAEHLWSLKENGM

-92 AADSKTEETSDAEA
+92 VADSKIEETSDAEA

-116 EDQGEGEGKDNG
+116 EDQGEGDGKDNG
-128 QSEGKAQSQSYSNTS
+128 QSEGKAQSESNYNAS

-151 AEETVGGKWIDRVLH
+151 AEETIGGKWIDRVLH

-204 TVLFLMAAFAL
+204 IVLFLLAIFVL
-215 NQTLRYFFLRPLFG
+215 NQTFRYYFISPLLGF
-229 LLFFVPIIIYI
+229 LFFVPIIIYI

-246 PMARTTEERL
+246 PVALTTEERL

-264 PESISKAIIAE
+264 PESISKAILAE

-282 NVKRGKGGSV
+282 NVKRGKGGSI
-292 LSRIAEIVRFC
+292 LSRIAEIVKFC

-312 SALTAFALAYF
+312 SALTAFALAYL

-329 TVIGEPFIR
+329 AVVGEPFIR
-338 LLTNDEI
+338 LFTNDDI
-345 TLSTMASLPYLEV
+345 TLSFMASIPYMKFYIV
-358 YMIVSALCCCVVTLL
+358 VSALCCFITALL
-373 PLLLVIR
+373 PLFPIVR
-380 SFKSEP
+380 SFKSDP
-386 KPTRTG
+386 KPMRTG
-392 VIAMLLG
+392 IIAMLSG

-410 MFVMIGIQMQKKGRE
+410 MFVMIGIQMQKKNRE
-425 YDRLENTHNG
+425 YYRLENTHNG
-435 IYMDRNNWDL
+435 IYMDSNNWDL
-445 TSQNGWNIEVAK
+445 ISQNGWNIEVAK

-471 LCMEKNPIRIRADK
+471 LCMDMNPIRIRADK
-485 SNQPI
+485 GNQPI
-490 EFVMSRKEAKEEGDY
+490 EFAMSRKEAKEEGDY
-505 VLECLSS
+505 KLECLSC

-528 LSILRLDGYGSASNI
+528 ISVLRLDGYGSASNI
-543 PLKGLSWAESRNTPF
+543 PLKGLLWEESRKIPL
-558 LCQQNDSTTWVDY
+558 LCQQNDSTTWVDD
-571 VASNAQD
+571 VVRND
-578 DNWRYL
+578 DWRYL

-592 GGIIEYRLHIGQ
+592 GGILEYRLRIGQ

-609 IVTNGGFVKMVHEGL
+609 IVTNGGYVKMVHEGL
-624 RKQYKHPTNL
+624 RKQ
-634 SYL
+634 

>member
-42 DEIFDDIEHR
+42 DEIYDDIEHR
-52 VAEHLWSLKESGM
+52 VAEHLWSLKENGQA
-65 TAIDIDTVKQIISSI
+65 AIDINNVKQIISSI

-92 AADSKTEETSDAEA
+92 ADEYQAEGTPGAEA
-106 DSEDKEQSEG
+106 GDATNRQNEDNNVNSQDEANRQNEANGSYGKD
-116 EDQGEGEGKDNG
+116 EDANNNGEGKW
-128 QSEGKAQSQSYSNTS
+128 T
-143 NDTDSNTT
+143 
-151 AEETVGGKWIDRVLH
+151 DRVLH
-166 HVSTHRFYRDGKD
+166 HLSTHRFYRDGKD

-193 GGGDIVVWRVG
+193 GGGDIVVWRVA
-204 TVLFLMAAFAL
+204 TVLFIMAAFAL
-215 NQTLRYFFLRPLFG
+215 NQTFHYYFFRPLFG
-229 LLFFVPIIIYI
+229 LLFSVPIIVYI
-240 VLWLVA
+240 ALWLVA
-246 PMARTTEERL
+246 PLARTTEERL
-256 SMTGKEVT
+256 CMTGKEVT

-282 NVKRGKGGSV
+282 AAKRAKGGSI
-292 LSRIAEIVRFC
+292 LSGIAEILKFC
-303 IKTVALISF
+303 IKIAALSF
-312 SALTAFALAYF
+312 FSVMTAFALAYLL
-323 IFSIAY
+323 FSIAY
-329 TVIGEPFIR
+329 SVIGDPFVR
-338 LLTNDEI
+338 LFTNDEI
-345 TLSTMASLPYLEV
+345 TLSVLASLPYLKV
-358 YMIVSALCCCVVTLL
+358 YMIVSALCCFIVMLL
-373 PLLLVIR
+373 PLLFVFRL
-380 SFKSEP
+380 FKSEP
-386 KPTRTG
+386 KPMQTG
-392 VIAMLLG
+392 IVAMLTG

-410 MFVMIGIQMQKKGRE
+410 MFVMIGIQMRKKSRE

-445 TSQNGWNIEVAK
+445 TSQNGWTIDVAK

-490 EFVMSRKEAKEEGDY
+490 EFAMSRKEAKEEGDY

-528 LSILRLDGYGSASNI
+528 LSILRLDGYSSASNI
-543 PLKGLSWAESRNTPF
+543 PLKGLSWAESRKTP
-558 LCQQNDSTTWVDY
+558 LMCQQNDSTTWVDY

-584 STAPFHHK
+584 STVPFHHK
-592 GGIIEYRLHIGQ
+592 GGILEYRLRIGQ

-609 IVTNGGFVKMVHEGL
+609 IVTNGGYVKMVHESV
-624 RKQYKHPTNL
+624 RKQ
-634 SYL
+634 

>member
-52 VAEHLWSLKESGM
+52 VAEHLWSLKENGM

-87 SGVEE
+87 SEVEE
-92 AADSKTEETSDAEA
+92 VADSKIEETSDAEA

-116 EDQGEGEGKDNG
+116 EDQGEGECKDNG
-128 QSEGKAQSQSYSNTS
+128 QSEGKAQSESNSNAS
-143 NDTDSNTT
+143 NDTYTNAK
-151 AEETVGGKWIDRVLH
+151 AEAIGGKWTDRVLH

-204 TVLFLMAAFAL
+204 IVLFLMAAFAL
-215 NQTLRYFFLRPLFG
+215 NQTLPYCFISPLLVF
-229 LLFFVPIIIYI
+229 LFFVPIIIYI

-246 PMARTTEERL
+246 PVARTTEERL

-282 NVKRGKGGSV
+282 NVKRGKGGSL
-292 LSRIAEIVRFC
+292 LSGMVEIVKFS
-303 IKTVALISF
+303 IKTAALISF

-329 TVIGEPFIR
+329 AVIGEPFIR
-338 LLTNDEI
+338 LFTNDNI
-345 TLSTMASLPYLEV
+345 TLSVMASVPYMTFYFV
-358 YMIVSALCCCVVTLL
+358 VSALCCFIVALL
-373 PLLLVIR
+373 PLFPIVR

-386 KPTRTG
+386 KPMRAG
-392 VIAMLLG
+392 VIAMLSG

-410 MFVMIGIQMQKKGRE
+410 MFVMIGIQMQKKNRE
-425 YDRLENTHNG
+425 YNRLENTHNG
-435 IYMDRNNWDL
+435 IYMDCNNWDL
-445 TSQNGWNIEVAK
+445 ISQNGWNIEVAK
-457 NFGETIYGWSDEDP
+457 NFGETIYGWSDADP
-471 LCMEKNPIRIRADK
+471 LCIEKNPIRIRADK

-490 EFVMSRKEAKEEGDY
+490 EFAMSRKEAKEEGDY

-543 PLKGLSWAESRNTPF
+543 PLKGLSWEESRKIPL
-558 LCQQNDSTTWVDY
+558 LCQQNDSTTWVDD
-571 VASNAQD
+571 VARNDA
-578 DNWRYL
+578 WRYL

-592 GGIIEYRLHIGQ
+592 GGILEYRLRIGQ

-609 IVTNGGFVKMVHEGL
+609 IVTNGGYVKMGHEGL
-624 RKQYKHPTNL
+624 RKQ
-634 SYL
+634 

>member
-21 CTLLENYLD
+21 CTLLENYLE

-52 VAEHLWSLKESGM
+52 VAEHLWSLKENGM

-87 SGVEE
+87 SEVDEV
-92 AADSKTEETSDAEA
+92 ADSKIEETSDAEA

-116 EDQGEGEGKDNG
+116 EDQGEGECKDNG
-128 QSEGKAQSQSYSNTS
+128 HSEGKAQSESNSNAS

-151 AEETVGGKWIDRVLH
+151 AEETIGGKWIDRVLH

-204 TVLFLMAAFAL
+204 IVLFLLAIFVL
-215 NQTLRYFFLRPLFG
+215 NQTFRYYFISPLLGF
-229 LLFFVPIIIYI
+229 LFFVPIIIYV
-240 VLWLVA
+240 VLWIVA
-246 PMARTTEERL
+246 PMALTTEERL

-264 PESISKAIIAE
+264 PESISKAILAE

-282 NVKRGKGGSV
+282 NVKRGKGGSI
-292 LSRIAEIVRFC
+292 LSRIAEIVKFC

-312 SALTAFALAYF
+312 SALTAFALAYL

-338 LLTNDEI
+338 LFTNDDI
-345 TLSTMASLPYLEV
+345 TLSFMASIPYMKFYIV
-358 YMIVSALCCCVVTLL
+358 VSALCCFIAALL
-373 PLLLVIR
+373 PLLLIVR

-386 KPTRTG
+386 KPMRTG
-392 VIAMLLG
+392 IIAMLSG

-410 MFVMIGIQMQKKGRE
+410 MFVMIGIQMQKKNRE
-425 YDRLENTHNG
+425 YYRLENTHNG
-435 IYMDRNNWDL
+435 IYMDSNNWDL
-445 TSQNGWNIEVAK
+445 ISQNGWNIEVAK

-471 LCMEKNPIRIRADK
+471 LCMDMNPIRIRADK

-490 EFVMSRKEAKEEGDY
+490 EFAMSRKEAKEEGDY
-505 VLECLSS
+505 KLECLSS

-528 LSILRLDGYGSASNI
+528 ISQLRLDGYGSASNI
-543 PLKGLSWAESRNTPF
+543 PLKGLLWEESRKIPL
-558 LCQQNDSTTWVDY
+558 LCQQNDSTTWVDD
-571 VASNAQD
+571 VVRND
-578 DNWRYL
+578 DWRYL

-592 GGIIEYRLHIGQ
+592 GGILEYRLRIGQ

-609 IVTNGGFVKMVHEGL
+609 IVTNGGYVKMVHEGL
-624 RKQYKHPTNL
+624 RKQ
-634 SYL
+634 

>member
-42 DEIFDDIEHR
+42 DEIYDDIEHR
-52 VAEHLWSLKESGM
+52 VAEHLWSLKENGQA
-65 TAIDIDTVKQIISSI
+65 AIDINNVKQIISSI

-92 AADSKTEETSDAEA
+92 ADDCQSEETPCAEA
-106 DSEDKEQSEG
+106 GDATYRQNEDNNVNSQDEANRQNEANDSYGKDEDANNH
-116 EDQGEGEGKDNG
+116 GEGKW
-128 QSEGKAQSQSYSNTS
+128 T
-143 NDTDSNTT
+143 
-151 AEETVGGKWIDRVLH
+151 DRVLH

-193 GGGDIVVWRVG
+193 GGGDIVVWRVA
-204 TVLFLMAAFAL
+204 TVLFIMAAFAL
-215 NQTLRYFFLRPLFG
+215 NQTFHYYFFRPLFG
-229 LLFFVPIIIYI
+229 LLFSVPIIVYI
-240 VLWLVA
+240 ALWLVA
-246 PMARTTEERL
+246 PLARTTEERL
-256 SMTGKEVT
+256 CMTGKEVT

-282 NVKRGKGGSV
+282 AAKRGKGGSI
-292 LSRIAEIVRFC
+292 LSGIAEILKFC
-303 IKTVALISF
+303 IKIAALSF
-312 SALTAFALAYF
+312 FSVMTAFALAYLL
-323 IFSIAY
+323 FSIAY
-329 TVIGEPFIR
+329 SVIGDPFVR
-338 LLTNDEI
+338 LFTNDEI
-345 TLSTMASLPYLEV
+345 TLSVLASLPYLKV
-358 YMIVSALCCCVVTLL
+358 YMIVSALCCFIVMLL
-373 PLLLVIR
+373 PLFFVFRL
-380 SFKSEP
+380 FKSEP
-386 KPTRTG
+386 KPMQTG
-392 VIAMLLG
+392 IVAMLTG

-410 MFVMIGIQMQKKGRE
+410 MFVMIGIQMQKKNRE

-445 TSQNGWNIEVAK
+445 ISQNGWTIDVAK

-490 EFVMSRKEAKEEGDY
+490 EFAMSRKEAKEEGDY

-543 PLKGLSWAESRNTPF
+543 PLKGLSWAESRNTP
-558 LCQQNDSTTWVDY
+558 LMCQQNDSTTWVDY

-584 STAPFHHK
+584 STVPFHHK
-592 GGIIEYRLHIGQ
+592 GGILEYRLRIGQ

-609 IVTNGGFVKMVHEGL
+609 IVNNGGYVKMVHEGV
-624 RKQYKHPTNL
+624 RKQ
-634 SYL
+634 

>member
-52 VAEHLWSLKESGM
+52 VAEHLWSLKENGM

-87 SGVEE
+87 SEVEE
-92 AADSKTEETSDAEA
+92 VADSKIEETYDAEA

-116 EDQGEGEGKDNG
+116 ECKDNG
-128 QSEGKAQSQSYSNTS
+128 QSEGKAQSESNSNAS
-143 NDTDSNTT
+143 NDTYTNAK
-151 AEETVGGKWIDRVLH
+151 AEAIGGKWTDRVLH

-204 TVLFLMAAFAL
+204 IVLFLLAIFVL
-215 NQTLRYFFLRPLFG
+215 NQTFRYYFISPLLGF
-229 LLFFVPIIIYI
+229 LFFVPIIIYV

-246 PMARTTEERL
+246 PVALTTEERL

-282 NVKRGKGGSV
+282 NVKRGKGGSI
-292 LSRIAEIVRFC
+292 LSGMVEIVKFS
-303 IKTVALISF
+303 IKTAALISF

-329 TVIGEPFIR
+329 AVIGEPFIR
-338 LLTNDEI
+338 LFTNDNI
-345 TLSTMASLPYLEV
+345 TLSVMASVPYMTFYFV
-358 YMIVSALCCCVVTLL
+358 VSALCCFIVALL
-373 PLLLVIR
+373 PLFPIVR

-386 KPTRTG
+386 KPMRAG
-392 VIAMLLG
+392 VIAMLSG

-410 MFVMIGIQMQKKGRE
+410 MFVMIGIQMQKKNRE
-425 YDRLENTHNG
+425 YNRLENTHNG
-435 IYMDRNNWDL
+435 IYMDSNNWDL
-445 TSQNGWNIEVAK
+445 ISQNGWNIEVAK

-471 LCMEKNPIRIRADK
+471 LCMDMNPIRIRADK

-490 EFVMSRKEAKEEGDY
+490 EFAMSRKEAKEEGDY
-505 VLECLSS
+505 KLECLSS

-528 LSILRLDGYGSASNI
+528 ISQLRLDGYGSASNI
-543 PLKGLSWAESRNTPF
+543 PLKGLLWEESRKIPL
-558 LCQQNDSTTWVDY
+558 LCQQNDSTTWVDD
-571 VASNAQD
+571 VVRND
-578 DNWRYL
+578 DWRYL

-592 GGIIEYRLHIGQ
+592 GGILEYRLRIGQ

-609 IVTNGGFVKMVHEGL
+609 IVTNGGYVKMVHEGL
-624 RKQYKHPTNL
+624 RKQ
-634 SYL
+634 

>member
-52 VAEHLWSLKESGM
+52 VAEHLWSLKENGM

-92 AADSKTEETSDAEA
+92 VADSKIEETSDAEA

-128 QSEGKAQSQSYSNTS
+128 QSEGKAQSESNSNAS

-151 AEETVGGKWIDRVLH
+151 AEETIGGKWIDRVLH

-204 TVLFLMAAFAL
+204 IVLFLLAIFVL
-215 NQTLRYFFLRPLFG
+215 NQTFRYYFISPFLGF
-229 LLFFVPIIIYI
+229 LFFVPIIIYV

-246 PMARTTEERL
+246 PVARTTEERL

-292 LSRIAEIVRFC
+292 LSRIAEIVKFC

-312 SALTAFALAYF
+312 SALTAFALAYL

-329 TVIGEPFIR
+329 AVVGEPFIR
-338 LLTNDEI
+338 LFTNDDI
-345 TLSTMASLPYLEV
+345 TLSFMASIPYMKFYIV
-358 YMIVSALCCCVVTLL
+358 VSALCCFIAALL
-373 PLLLVIR
+373 PLLLIVR

-386 KPTRTG
+386 KPMRTG
-392 VIAMLLG
+392 IIAMLSG

-410 MFVMIGIQMQKKGRE
+410 MFVMIGIQMEKKSRE
-425 YDRLENTHNG
+425 YYRLENTHNG
-435 IYMDRNNWDL
+435 IYMDSNNWDL
-445 TSQNGWNIEVAK
+445 ISQNGWNIEVAK

-471 LCMEKNPIRIRADK
+471 LCMDMNPIRIRADK

-490 EFVMSRKEAKEEGDY
+490 EFAMSRKEAKEEGDY
-505 VLECLSS
+505 KLECLSS

-528 LSILRLDGYGSASNI
+528 ISVLRLDGYGSASNI
-543 PLKGLSWAESRNTPF
+543 PLKGLLWEESRKIPL
-558 LCQQNDSTTWVDY
+558 LCQQNDSTTWVDD
-571 VASNAQD
+571 VVRND
-578 DNWRYL
+578 DWRYL

-592 GGIIEYRLHIGQ
+592 GGILEYRLRIGQ

-609 IVTNGGFVKMVHEGL
+609 IVTNGGYVKMVHEGL
-624 RKQYKHPTNL
+624 RKQ
-634 SYL
+634 